1 MTIFIIKLTCLLKNR
16 NDKEKLICLIV
27 LNMKTKK
34 HLFHRLETGIYEKKN
49 MIKGILKCIQIN

>member
-1 MTIFIIKLTCLLKNR
+1 MAIFIIKLTCLLKNR
-16 NDKEKLICLIV
+16 NDRGKLICLIV

-34 HLFHRLETGIYEKKN
+34 HLFPRLETGIYEKN